1 MTENHIFY
9 VYEHWRPDTGTC
21 FYVGK
26 GKDKRAWDMKNMRN
40 RHHMAITSK
49 LTSLGFC
56 VDVRIVIDQISEETA
71 LNLEI
76 DRIATYGMDSL
87 SNMTSGGDG
96 LRNPS
101 KETREKISQS
111 QKARFAKPGA
121 KDAVSRQNK
130 GRVTS
135 KETKLKLAITSK
147 GHRHS
152 IETIEKMKVA
162 AKVRGVSDITRKA
175 NKAVL
180 TGKKRA
186 PFTEETRKK
195 MSDASKIREQSR
207 REARAS

>member
-1 MTENHIFY
+1 MIENHIFY

-56 VDVRIVIDQISEETA
+56 VDVRIVVDQISEETA

-76 DRIATYGMDSL
+76 DRIAMYGMENL

-121 KDAVSRQNK
+121 RDAVSRQNK

-135 KETKLKLAITSK
+135 EETKLKLAITSK

-152 IETIEKMKVA
+152 VETIEKMKVA
-162 AKVRGVSDITRKA
+162 AKVRGVSDITRNA
-175 NKAVL
+175 NKIAL

-195 MSDASKIREQSR
+195 MSDASKIREQNR

>member
-1 MTENHIFY
+1 MSEKHIFY

-26 GKDKRAWDMKNMRN
+26 GKDKRAWDMKKMRN

-49 LTSLGFC
+49 LALLGFF
-56 VDVRIVIDQISEETA
+56 VDVRIVVDQICEETA

-76 DRIATYGMDSL
+76 DRIAMYGMENL

-121 KDAVSRQNK
+121 RESLSRKCK
-130 GRVTS
+130 GRITS
-135 KETKLKLAITSK
+135 EETKLKLSATSK
-147 GHRHS
+147 NRRHS
-152 IETIEKMKVA
+152 AKTIEKMKAA
-162 AKVRGVSDITRKA
+162 AKVRGVSDVTRKA
-175 NKAVL
+175 QKAAI
-180 TGKKRA
+180 TGRKRA
-186 PFTEETRKK
+186 QFTEETRKK
-195 MSDASKIREQSR
+195 MSDASKIREQRR
-207 REARAS
+207 REARVS